1 MDNREI
7 VELGQKYVMNTYGR
21 VPMAMVKGQ
30 GAEMWD
36 ADDRRYLDFVTGLA
50 VNSLGHCHPRV
61 AKAVAEQ
68 AQTLIHCSNLYW
80 IEPQVK
86 LAQLLVENSDLD
98 KVFFCN
104 SGAEANEGAIKLARK
119 YMAMKEESRYEI
131 ITMSLSFHG
140 RTLAALA
147 ATAQVK
153 FHQGFAPMPVGF
165 SYVPFNDLKALE
177 TAVNSKTCAV
187 MLEPVQGE
195 GGVNVAELEYLR
207 GVAELCRERG
217 LLLILD
223 EVQCGLGRTGSLF
236 AYQQYGIKPD
246 IVTLA
251 KALGGGVPIGC
262 LMAREEVAAAFIPGD
277 HGSTFGGNPLASA
290 AGVAAL
296 TVLLEEGLIEN
307 TREVG
312 DYFTQELHKI
322 AEQYP
327 FVVEIRGKGLLLGME
342 LSIQGAGIVKACQ
355 EQGLLINCTRGNVLR
370 FLPPLNVT
378 EKQVNEGLGVLRKVL
393 AEVEVD

>member
-1 MDNREI
+1 MGNREI
-7 VELGQKYVMNTYGR
+7 IELGQKYVMNTYGR
-21 VPMAMVKGQ
+21 IPVAMVKGL
-30 GAEMWD
+30 GAEIWD
-36 ADDRRYLDFVTGLA
+36 ADGRRYLDFVTGLA
-50 VNSLGHCHPRV
+50 VNSLGHCHSKV
-61 AKAVAEQ
+61 AEAVAEQ
-68 AQTLIHCSNLYW
+68 VQTLMHCSNLYW

-86 LAQLLVENSDLD
+86 LAQILVENSDLD

-119 YMAMKEESRYEI
+119 YMAKKEENRYEI
-131 ITMSLSFHG
+131 ITMSQSFHG

-153 FHQGFAPMPVGF
+153 FHQGFAPMPAGF
-165 SYVPFNDLKALE
+165 SYVPFNDLEALE
-177 TAVNSKTCAV
+177 TAINSKTCAV

-195 GGVNVAELEYLR
+195 GGVYVAEPEYLQ
-207 GVAELCRERG
+207 GVAEICRQRD

-251 KALGGGVPIGC
+251 KALGGGIPIGC
-262 LMAREEVAAAFIPGD
+262 LMAREEVAAFVPGD
-277 HGSTFGGNPLASA
+277 HGSTFGGNPVASA

-296 TVLLEEGLIEN
+296 TVLMEEGL
-307 TREVG
+307 VG
-312 DYFTQELHKI
+312 NARDVGAYFMQELEGI
-322 AEQYP
+322 ADQYS
-327 FVVEIRGKGLLLGME
+327 FVVENRGRGLLLGME
-342 LSIQGAGIVKACQ
+342 LSIEGASIVKACQ

-370 FLPPLNVT
+370 FLPPLNIT
-378 EKQVNEGLGVLRKVL
+378 REQVNDGLRVLRKVL
-393 AEVEVD
+393 SEVGVG